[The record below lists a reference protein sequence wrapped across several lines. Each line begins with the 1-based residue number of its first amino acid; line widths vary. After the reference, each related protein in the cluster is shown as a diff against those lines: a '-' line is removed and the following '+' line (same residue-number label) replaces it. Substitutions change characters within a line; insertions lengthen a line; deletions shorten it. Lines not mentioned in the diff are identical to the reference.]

1 MVQRQLIRRAAASSA
16 SCAIALV
23 LCATSASAKDN
34 KKAICTVALTAYKHG
49 VEANKG
55 GHVREA
61 RSSFAACAEA
71 TACGGLVPKCRALYD
86 RLGADMP
93 SVVPIV
99 TDENGAPRVD
109 VEVKVDGELLTSQLD
124 GRGLP
129 VEAGLHEF
137 VFSTDRGVFATEKVM
152 IAEGQ
157 RNRPLAVTMGGA
169 KVASVA
175 AGTVPSQPVAAEA
188 KAAPE
193 GDKATPQKTTTEDEV
208 RSTGRGERSGGGD
221 WAMPRSV
228 FPYVLGGV
236 GLAGVAAGGLLTFW
250 GNKDNTDLQTSC
262 SPTCRPS
269 SVNHIKTMY
278 IAADISFGVG
288 AAALAVTTFLFATSR
303 STESA
308 ARPPSHEALSVDV
321 QPTKSGAF
329 ASVSGAF

>member
-1 MVQRQLIRRAAASSA
+1 MFQRQLIRRAAKTGASG
-16 SCAIALV
+16 AIALV
-23 LCATSASAKDN
+23 LCATSASAKEN

-49 VEANKG
+49 VEANKA

-61 RSSFAACAEA
+61 RSSFAACTEA

-86 RLGADMP
+86 KLGAEMP

-137 VFSTDRGVFATEKVM
+137 VFSTDKGVIATEKVM
-152 IAEGQ
+152 VAEGQ
-157 RNRPLAVTMGGA
+157 RNRPIAVTIGGA

-175 AGTVPSQPVAAEA
+175 AVTVPSQPVVAEA
-188 KAAPE
+188 KAPE
-193 GDKATPQKTTTEDEV
+193 SEKATPGTASTQDEA
-208 RSTGRGERSGGGD
+208 RSTARGERSGGGD

-262 SPTCRPS
+262 SPTCKKS
-269 SVNHIKTMY
+269 SVDHIKTMY
-278 IAADISFGVG
+278 VAADISFGVG

-308 ARPPSHEALSVDV
+308 AKPPSHEALSVDV
-321 QPTKSGAF
+321 HPTKSGAF
-329 ASVSGAF
+329 ASLSGAF